1 MGSMIV
7 QTAGMVRLLMGI
19 ALTMGLAL
27 ATGAAEA
34 HGRSAPAERAG
45 IAAQRA
51 ETSETLRRRI
61 AEQRY
66 FDVVQNGLRFAA
78 PPPPPLIPMRAR

>member
-1 MGSMIV
+1 MIV
-7 QTAGMVRLLMGI
+7 QTTGMVRLLVGI
-19 ALTMGLAL
+19 ALTTSPVL

-34 HGRSAPAERAG
+34 QGRSAPAERAG
-45 IAAQRA
+45 IAAQR
-51 ETSETLRRRI
+51 TDSSEALRRRI

-78 PPPPPLIPMRAR
+78 PPPPPMMPMRAR